1 MLIFKQI
8 PKIIDEIGAI
18 EKNRKG
24 DGINYKFR
32 GIDDIYFALQPLLA
46 KHQVFFAPKVLSE
59 KREEKASRSGGIIT
73 TTILQME
80 YTFYAEDGSSFK
92 VSTIGEAM
100 DTSDKSANKAMS
112 AALKYA
118 ILELFCIPTEEEKD
132 TEYRNHEPV
141 SIQKPSETS
150 QNQPQAAISK
160 NTTGYIIPFGKFK
173 GKALGDVF
181 VDDLK
186 SYAEYIINAADKE
199 NKKINET
206 VKEFLERV
214 EQL

>member
-8 PKIIDEIGAI
+8 PKIIEEIGAI
-18 EKNRKG
+18 EKTRRGENL
-24 DGINYKFR
+24 NYKFR
-32 GIDDIYFALQPLLA
+32 GIDDIYFSLQPLLA
-46 KHQVFFAPKVLSE
+46 KHKVFYAPNLISKE
-59 KREEKASRSGGIIT
+59 REERTTKNGGLLT
-73 TTILQME
+73 VTVLHME
-80 YTFYAEDGSSFK
+80 YTFYAEDGSNFK

-132 TEYRNHEPV
+132 TEYRNHEPFE
-141 SIQKPSETS
+141 K
-150 QNQPQAAISK
+150 QNISKQPQSAPAQRSQQ
-160 NTTGYIIPFGKFK
+160 NTGQYIIPFGKFK
-173 GKALGDVF
+173 GKTLGEVL

-199 NKKINET
+199 NKQINET